1 MNLLRAFALS
11 SLCLAG
17 TAAAAPMDLDAKDF
31 WQTPAIQGYGPMH
44 PLPDAAYQPQKDQ
57 TYKILFLIEQGSD
70 KPGEVN
76 HSLEAVARAINVFAS
91 AGVPPEHLKIVTLIS
106 GPAAP
111 LVLDDEHYK
120 AQLGV
125 GNPNLALIHKLHA
138 AGVDFAVCGQ
148 AALKKRFQFDWI
160 NPEIKPAL
168 SALSTEIL
176 LQSQG
181 YALVT
186 L

>member
-1 MNLLRAFALS
+1 MKLLHVLAIASLTLACGAQAALI
-11 SLCLAG
+11 
-17 TAAAAPMDLDAKDF
+17 DLDAKDF

-57 TYKILFLIEQGSD
+57 SYKILFLIEEASD
-70 KPGEVN
+70 KPGDVN

-106 GPAAP
+106 GPAAA
-111 LVLDDEHYK
+111 LVLDDAHYK

-125 GNPNLALIHKLHA
+125 ANPNLELIHKLHA

-148 AALKKRFQFDWI
+148 AALKKHFQPDWI
-160 NPEIKPAL
+160 NPEIKLAL
-168 SALSTEIL
+168 SALSTEVIL
-176 LQSQG
+176 QAQG